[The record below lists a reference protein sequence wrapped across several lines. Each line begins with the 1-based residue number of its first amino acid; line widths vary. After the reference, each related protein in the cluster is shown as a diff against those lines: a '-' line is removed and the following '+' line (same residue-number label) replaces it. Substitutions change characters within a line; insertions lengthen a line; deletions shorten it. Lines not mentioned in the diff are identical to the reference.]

1 MNIIDSVSHHAT
13 LFVDSDRKF
22 FTEKVWKELTSNS
35 IAHILHDCTVVDID
49 TARTLIR
56 WANTPY
62 EGKKT
67 ALVSFHTITIP
78 AQNALLKIAE
88 EPRFGVTFIFVT
100 SNKNAII
107 PTLYS
112 RLQEKSSRDGDI
124 EKNNEAEIFLKT
136 PHTQRMKLP
145 YIVKLLTKV
154 DEEGRKDR
162 ESVRAFILSLI
173 DILTSSKEGK
183 GYLSTTLETASY
195 ASDPSSSGKALLEYL
210 SLLLPQ
216 TKD

>member
-13 LFVDSDRKF
+13 LFIDSDRKL

-35 IAHILHDCTVVDID
+35 IAHILQDCTVVDID
-49 TARTLIR
+49 TVRTLIR

-67 ALVSFHTITIP
+67 ALVSFHTITVP
-78 AQNALLKIAE
+78 AQNALLKIVE
-88 EPRFGVTFIFVT
+88 EPRLGVTFIFIT

-112 RLQEKSSRDGDI
+112 RLQEKRSGDGDI
-124 EKNNEAEIFLKT
+124 EKNSEAGIFLKT
-136 PHTQRMKLP
+136 PHTQRIKLP

-154 DEEGRKDR
+154 DVEGRKDR
-162 ESVRAFILSLI
+162 EGVRTFILSLVPS
-173 DILTSSKEGK
+173 LTKK
-183 GYLSTTLETASY
+183 STYQKYVQEVLEVASC

-216 TKD
+216 VKD